1 MPTRTIGIVIDG
13 ATGRLGTTQH
23 LRSLLEIAGEGGLR
37 LANGD
42 RLVPKPILLGRNAD
56 KLATLAEKSGGLD
69 WSTEREPCLA
79 ANGIEIYF
87 DASATGGRPERARAA
102 LAAGKHVYLEK
113 PIAQGLE
120 DALSLARAAEA
131 AGRKGGVVQDKL
143 FLPGLKKLRR
153 LYDAKFFGRIIS
165 VRLEFGWWVF
175 DGEITPAQR
184 PSWNYRK
191 EGGGGLIL
199 DMFAHWRYIFDRLLG
214 PITAVSCRHMTALPT
229 RRDELGRRYDV
240 DVEDHAFAIF
250 DLEGGALAQIGS
262 SWVNRVKRDDLL
274 QIQVDGT
281 LGSAVAG
288 LHRCFIQP
296 AVATPKPF
304 FSPEQ
309 PQQMVF
315 DEQWQEMPELEP
327 FENGYRAGW
336 ELFLRHVA
344 EDAPFPAPLIEGAR
358 ASSSPK
364 PATGA
369 TASAAGSIC
378 RRSGCKAA
386 PIAQAAAS
394 AGLPSLRAPAPGAA
408 RGK

>member
-1 MPTRTIGIVIDG
+1 MATRTLGIVIDG

-23 LRSLLEIAGEGGLR
+23 LRALLAIRGDGGLP

-42 RLVPKPILLGRNAD
+42 RLVPQPVLLGRNPER
-56 KLATLAEKSGGLD
+56 LAALAERSGGLG
-69 WSTEREPCLA
+69 WSSDRDACLA
-79 ANGIEIYF
+79 DPAIEIYF

-102 LAAGKHVYLEK
+102 FAAGKHVYLEK
-113 PIAQGLE
+113 PIALTLD
-120 DALSLARAAEA
+120 DALSLARAAEH

-143 FLPGLKKLRR
+143 FLPGLKKLRK
-153 LYDAKFFGRIIS
+153 LYEAKFFGRVLS

-175 DGEITPAQR
+175 DGELFPAQR

-191 EGGGGLIL
+191 AGGGGVIL

-229 RRDELGRRYDV
+229 RRDESGRLYDV

-250 DLEGGALAQIGS
+250 ELEGGVLAQIGS
-262 SWVNRVKRDDLL
+262 SWANRVKRDDLL

-281 LGSAVAG
+281 SGSAVAG
-288 LHRCFIQP
+288 LRRCFVQP

-304 FSPEQ
+304 FSAEQ
-309 PQQMVF
+309 PQAMVF
-315 DEQWQEMPELEP
+315 GEQWQEMPEIEP

-344 EDAPFPAPLIEGAR
+344 EEAPFPAPLLEGAKSVQLAEACYQSHR
-358 ASSSPK
+358 ERRWVEL
-364 PATGA
+364 PA
-369 TASAAGSIC
+369 
-378 RRSGCKAA
+378 
-386 PIAQAAAS
+386 
-394 AGLPSLRAPAPGAA
+394 LSL
-408 RGK
+408 

>member
-23 LRSLLEIAGEGGLR
+23 LRALLAIRDEGGLA

-42 RLVPKPILLGRNAD
+42 RLMPLPVLLGRDAER
-56 KLATLAEKSGGLD
+56 LGALAERSGGLK
-69 WSTEREPCLA
+69 WSTNRDAALA
-79 ANGIEIYF
+79 DPAVDIYF

-102 LAAGKHVYLEK
+102 FAKGKHVYLEK
-113 PIAQGLE
+113 PVAQSLD
-120 DALSLARAAEA
+120 DALSLARAAER
-131 AGRKGGVVQDKL
+131 AGKKGGVVQDKL

-153 LYDAKFFGRIIS
+153 LYDSQFFGRVLS

-175 DGEITPAQR
+175 DGELTPAQR

-191 EGGGGLIL
+191 DGGGGLVL

-229 RRDELGRRYDV
+229 RRDESGRRYDV

-250 DLEGGALAQIGS
+250 ELEGGALAQIGS
-262 SWVNRVKRDDLL
+262 SWANRVKRDDLL

-281 LGSAVAG
+281 QGSAVAG

-296 AVATPKPF
+296 AVATPRPF

-315 DEQWQEMPELEP
+315 GDQWQELPELEP

-344 EDAPFPAPLIEGAR
+344 EDAAFPAPLLEGAKSVQLAEACHQSHR
-358 ASSSPK
+358 E
-364 PATGA
+364 
-369 TASAAGSIC
+369 
-378 RRSGCKAA
+378 RRWVE
-386 PIAQAAAS
+386 
-394 AGLPSLRAPAPGAA
+394 LPTLHL
-408 RGK
+408 

>member
-1 MPTRTIGIVIDG
+1 MATRAIGIVIDG
-13 ATGRLGTTQH
+13 ATGRLGATQH
-23 LRSLLEIAGEGGLR
+23 LRALLAIAGEGGLR
-37 LANGD
+37 LTNGD
-42 RLVPKPILLGRNAD
+42 RLVPQPMLLGRD
-56 KLATLAEKSGGLD
+56 PEKLAALAGKSGGLK
-69 WSTEREPCLA
+69 WSVDRDQCLA
-79 ANGIEIYF
+79 DPGIEIYF
-87 DASATGGRPERARAA
+87 DASLTGGRPERARAA
-102 LAAGKHVYLEK
+102 FAMGKHVYLEK
-113 PIAQGLE
+113 PVAENLE

-143 FLPGLKKLRR
+143 FLPGLKKLRQ
-153 LYDAKFFGRIIS
+153 LYDAKFFGRVLS

-175 DGEITPAQR
+175 DGELVPAQR

-214 PITAVSCRHMTALPT
+214 PVTAVSCRHMTALPA
-229 RRDELGRRYDV
+229 RRDEAGHRYQV

-250 DLEGGALAQIGS
+250 ELAGGALAQIGS
-262 SWVNRVKRDDLL
+262 SWANRVKRDDLL

-304 FSPEQ
+304 FSPEV
-309 PQQMVF
+309 PQAMVF
-315 DEQWQEMPELEP
+315 DEQWQEMPDTLP

-344 EDAPFPAPLIEGAR
+344 EEAPFPAPLIEGAR
-358 ASSSPK
+358 SVQLAEACYRSHRERRWVDL
-364 PATGA
+364 PA
-369 TASAAGSIC
+369 
-378 RRSGCKAA
+378 
-386 PIAQAAAS
+386 
-394 AGLPSLRAPAPGAA
+394 LEV
-408 RGK
+408 